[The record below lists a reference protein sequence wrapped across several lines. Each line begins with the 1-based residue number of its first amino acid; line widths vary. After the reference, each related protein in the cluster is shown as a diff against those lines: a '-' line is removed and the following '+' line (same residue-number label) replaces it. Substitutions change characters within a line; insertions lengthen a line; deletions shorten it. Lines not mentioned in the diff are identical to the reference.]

1 MNARNAPPMKK
12 RAKGSRF
19 LSALFLSAFCVIG
32 YFVWSSVLQYQTY
45 GVIEGRLISVSAP
58 WDGTVNSWMVREG
71 DVVVQGQI
79 LAKISNLEMSHELAG
94 LQDELK
100 MNQALLEAE
109 ISKIKFDVQDH
120 SDRTQKAV
128 AEYLQS
134 HGELLA
140 EQATLEELDRKFER
154 TKRLL
159 AKKNVARS
167 EFEKIYFQLAGQKKK
182 IRKLED
188 AVDILK
194 LRSTEANL
202 NKDNGS
208 SRLKPILAK
217 IDLTQS
223 KIGRIRERIGQGEIK
238 APASGR
244 ISRRYCLTGESSK
257 TGEPIIEIL
266 EDNSIEAVLYV
277 PQRIVEEFDV
287 GKEIAITLEP
297 YDSPFVCTVDRLG
310 NRFEEPPASLKM
322 FYRLNQPLLPVYL
335 RPNHEAAGYMA
346 SRVGGTIKRPY
357 EYKKAVGKIVSETR
371 CWLDSLQ
378 DHYQAN
384 TETTSH
390 QSQNQNDHTVGATTI
405 VSPATIASVQIAEDS
420 VQQAHPA
427 IPRLISGPS
436 TWKTSKDDK

>member
-1 MNARNAPPMKK
+1 
-12 RAKGSRF
+12 
-19 LSALFLSAFCVIG
+19 
-32 YFVWSSVLQYQTY
+32 
-45 GVIEGRLISVSAP
+45 
-58 WDGTVNSWMVREG
+58 
-71 DVVVQGQI
+71 
-79 LAKISNLEMSHELAG
+79 
-94 LQDELK
+94 

-167 EFEKIYFQLAGQKKK
+167 EFEKIYFQLVGQKK
-182 IRKLED
+182 
-188 AVDILK
+188 
-194 LRSTEANL
+194 
-202 NKDNGS
+202 
-208 SRLKPILAK
+208 
-217 IDLTQS
+217 

-310 NRFEEPPASLKM
+310 NRFEEPPASLKT

-420 VQQAHPA
+420 VQQQAHPA

-436 TWKTSKDDK
+436 TWETSKDDK